1 MAEKAEARSDVAALG
16 GGGAVVG
23 DGVEGMVSDGGEAI
37 EVGGVVAP
45 AVTLTAS
52 FCPRLQWPEIVQMK
66 KCSPGSERVI
76 LTGGLEEK
84 EIGDSPLQLA
94 KLSFVTFATSCL

>member
-23 DGVEGMVSDGGEAI
+23 DGVEGMMSDGGEAI
-37 EVGGVVAP
+37 EDGGVVAP

-52 FCPRLQWPEIVQMK
+52 F
-66 KCSPGSERVI
+66 
-76 LTGGLEEK
+76 
-84 EIGDSPLQLA
+84 
-94 KLSFVTFATSCL
+94 